1 MTPNFALAE
10 LTASEIASRRGLDN
24 TPGTKELSNL
34 KRLAEFLEEVRALLG
49 KPILIN
55 SAYRS
60 KAVNDAVGS
69 SDRSQ
74 HLLGCAAD
82 LRVPGMTP
90 RAVCEAVMAAN
101 MPYHQLI
108 LEFDAWT
115 HISIPNEPGQTPRQ
129 QALIID
135 SNGARPFA

>member
-1 MTPNFALAE
+1 MTPNFTLFE
-10 LTASEIASRRGLDN
+10 LTGSEIASRRGLDN

-60 KAVNDAVGS
+60 KAVNEAVGS

-101 MPYHQLI
+101 LPYHQLI

-115 HISIPNEPGQTPRQ
+115 HISVPNIPDASPRR

-135 SNGARPFA
+135 KQGVRAFS